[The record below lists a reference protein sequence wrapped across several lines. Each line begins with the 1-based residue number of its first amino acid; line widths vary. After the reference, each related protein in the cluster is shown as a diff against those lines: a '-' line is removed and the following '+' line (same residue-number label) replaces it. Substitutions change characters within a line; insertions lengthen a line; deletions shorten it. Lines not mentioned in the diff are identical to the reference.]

1 VISNAVGM
9 VNKIGPGFQ
18 VSIQDLMQKE
28 LIGLVFDKENPKV
41 IQVSGMVSNYR
52 LDYDNQ
58 PLYDTNGYGI
68 SVRGINPRA
77 DITIAI
83 TDVKEPQ
90 PVFSLLQ
97 LQQALIEFKALD
109 ERTVN
114 IVNHWLVAL
123 DVLLSKGG
131 ESTEVEDL
139 LRKVK

>member
-1 VISNAVGM
+1 MINQ
-9 VNKIGPGFQ
+9 IGPGFA

-28 LIGLVFDKENPKV
+28 LIGLVFDRENPKT

-58 PLYDTNGYGI
+58 PMYDLNGYGTA
-68 SVRGINPRA
+68 VRGVNPRA
-77 DITIAI
+77 EITIAI

-97 LQQALIEFKALD
+97 LQQALIEFKTLD
-109 ERTVN
+109 ERTIN

-131 ESTEVEDL
+131 ESVEVENL